1 MSTNDDDI
9 LFKDEEPAPATAIA
23 ETGAAWKILI
33 VDDEA
38 DVHSVTSYMLAGQ
51 QFQNRSFNF
60 LHAYNGAEARKIL
73 AVEEDIAIIL
83 LDVVMEADDSGLKL
97 VRYIREELKNLA
109 TRIIL
114 RTGQPGKAPATKV
127 ILEYDIDD
135 YKEKTELTLEKM
147 LVTIISA
154 LRSYSFITT
163 IEKNRQGLKRIIEAS
178 SDIFERQSLQKLG
191 SGVLGQLASILQLK
205 KDALYIHTSGLT
217 ASGIKNQPMILA
229 ATGDFSAFVAQPMDK
244 VNGSSALH
252 ATLEKAKEEPHGFYC
267 EDDAF
272 AWYFKSRTGS
282 ENCLYFET
290 AQDLNEN
297 DRDLLELFFTN
308 VSLAFD
314 NLFLNKGIEETQKE
328 VIFHI
333 AEAME
338 CRSAETGS
346 HVRRVAEFARLL
358 ALKYGLG
365 VEEAEI
371 LKLASTVHDL
381 GKIGIPDFVLNK
393 PGPLTPEEFNIIKCH
408 VERGH
413 NMLRRSTSP
422 IIRAAARII
431 LLHHERWDG
440 KGYPQGLA
448 GEEIHVH
455 GRIVAVADVFD
466 ALSSK
471 RIYHQAWS
479 WDEIFR
485 YFLTQSERHFDPCLV
500 DILLANRDEFMAIC
514 NRYHDSEREGP
525 EVWERPD
532 PSQPG
537 WEIRW

>member
-229 ATGDFSAFVAQPMDK
+229 ATGDFSGFVAQPMDK

>member
-1 MSTNDDDI
+1 MSANDDDI
-9 LFKDEEPAPATAIA
+9 LFKDEEPEAPS
-23 ETGAAWKILI
+23 AAAADAPWKILI
-33 VDDEA
+33 VDDED
-38 DVHSVTSYMLAGQ
+38 DVHNVTRYMLAGQ
-51 QFQNRSFNF
+51 KFQNRSFSF
-60 LHAYNGAEARKIL
+60 LHAYNGEEARTLL
-73 AVEEDIAIIL
+73 AGEEDIAIIL
-83 LDVVMEADDSGLKL
+83 LDVVMETDDSGLKL

-154 LRSYSFITT
+154 LRCYSFITT
-163 IEKNRQGLKRIIEAS
+163 IEDNRQGLKRIIEAS

-191 SGVLGQLASILQLK
+191 SGVLGQLTSILQLK
-205 KDALYIHTSGLT
+205 KDALYIHTSGLA
-217 ASGIKNQPMILA
+217 ASGIKDQPMVLA
-229 ATGDFSAFVAQPMDK
+229 ATGDFSNFVAQPMDRI
-244 VNGSSALH
+244 NDESALH
-252 ATLEKAKEEPHGFYC
+252 KTLEKAKEEPHGFYC

-272 AWYFKSRTGS
+272 AWYFKSKTGS

-314 NLFLNKGIEETQKE
+314 NLFLNKSIEETQKE
-328 VIFHI
+328 IIFHI

-365 VEEAEI
+365 PEEAEI
-371 LKLASTVHDL
+371 VKLASTVHDL
-381 GKIGIPDFVLNK
+381 GKIGIPDSILNK
-393 PGPLTPEEFNIIKCH
+393 PGPLTPEEFGIIKCH
-408 VERGH
+408 VERGYD
-413 NMLRRSTSP
+413 MLRRSTSP
-422 IIRAAARII
+422 IIQAAAQIV

-448 GEEIHVH
+448 GEEIHIY

-471 RIYHQAWS
+471 RVYHQAWS
-479 WDEIFR
+479 WADIFH

-500 DILLANRDEFMAIC
+500 DILLAHQDEFMAIC

-525 EVWERPD
+525 EVLERPD
-532 PSQPG
+532 PFQPG

>member
-1 MSTNDDDI
+1 MKDNDEI
-9 LFKDEEPAPATAIA
+9 LFKEEDALSPGAGSAGFTAAP
-23 ETGAAWKILI
+23 WKILI

-38 DVHSVTSYMLAGQ
+38 DVHNVTAFMLAGQ
-51 QFQNRSFNF
+51 KFQNRAFSF
-60 LHAYNGAEARKIL
+60 LHAYSGEEAKTVLAAEK
-73 AVEEDIAIIL
+73 DIAIIL
-83 LDVVMEADDSGLKL
+83 LDVVMESDDSGLKL
-97 VRYIREELKNLA
+97 VRYIREDLKNLA

-114 RTGQPGKAPATKV
+114 RTGQPGKAPATRV

-154 LRSYSFITT
+154 LRSYSLIIT
-163 IEKNRQGLKRIIEAS
+163 IEDNRQGLKRIIEAS

-191 SGVLGQLASILQLK
+191 SGVLAQLTAILQLK
-205 KDALYIHTSGLT
+205 KDALYVHTSGLA
-217 ASGIKNQPMILA
+217 ASGIKSQPMVLA
-229 ATGDFSAFVAQPMDK
+229 ATGDFSDFVAQPMDAIDGDG
-244 VNGSSALH
+244 VH
-252 ATLEKAKEEPHGFYC
+252 AILEMAKNEPHGFYC
-267 EDDAF
+267 ENGKF
-272 AWYFKSRTGS
+272 AWYFRSKTGS
-282 ENCLYFET
+282 DNCLYFE
-290 AQDLNEN
+290 AARELNDN

-365 VEEAEI
+365 PEEAEVV
-371 LKLASTVHDL
+371 KLASTVHDL
-381 GKIGIPDFVLNK
+381 GKIGIPDYVLNK
-393 PGPLTPEEFNIIKCH
+393 PGPLTPEEFEIIKSH
-408 VERGH
+408 VQRGH
-413 NMLRRSTSP
+413 DMLSRSTSP

-466 ALSSK
+466 ALSSN
-471 RIYHQAWS
+471 RVYHEAWS
-479 WDEIFR
+479 WDDLFH
-485 YFLTQSERHFDPCLV
+485 YFLTQSDRHFDPCLV
-500 DILLANRDEFMAIC
+500 DILLQHRDAFMAISTT
-514 NRYHDSEREGP
+514 YHDNEINGLSDK
-525 EVWERPD
+525 ERPD
-532 PSQPG
+532 PFMPG

>member
-205 KDALYIHTSGLT
+205 KDALYIHTSG
-217 ASGIKNQPMILA
+217 P
-229 ATGDFSAFVAQPMDK
+229 
-244 VNGSSALH
+244 
-252 ATLEKAKEEPHGFYC
+252 
-267 EDDAF
+267 
-272 AWYFKSRTGS
+272 
-282 ENCLYFET
+282 
-290 AQDLNEN
+290 
-297 DRDLLELFFTN
+297 
-308 VSLAFD
+308 
-314 NLFLNKGIEETQKE
+314 
-328 VIFHI
+328 
-333 AEAME
+333 
-338 CRSAETGS
+338 
-346 HVRRVAEFARLL
+346 
-358 ALKYGLG
+358 
-365 VEEAEI
+365 
-371 LKLASTVHDL
+371 
-381 GKIGIPDFVLNK
+381 
-393 PGPLTPEEFNIIKCH
+393 
-408 VERGH
+408 
-413 NMLRRSTSP
+413 
-422 IIRAAARII
+422 
-431 LLHHERWDG
+431 
-440 KGYPQGLA
+440 
-448 GEEIHVH
+448 
-455 GRIVAVADVFD
+455 
-466 ALSSK
+466 
-471 RIYHQAWS
+471 
-479 WDEIFR
+479 
-485 YFLTQSERHFDPCLV
+485 
-500 DILLANRDEFMAIC
+500 
-514 NRYHDSEREGP
+514 
-525 EVWERPD
+525 
-532 PSQPG
+532 
-537 WEIRW
+537 

>member
-1 MSTNDDDI
+1 MSANDDDI
-9 LFKDEEPAPATAIA
+9 LFKDEEPAQASSSDA
-23 ETGAAWKILI
+23 GAWTILI

-38 DVHSVTSYMLAGQ
+38 DVHNVTSYMLAGQ
-51 QFQNRSFNF
+51 QYQGRGFNF
-60 LHAYNGAEARKIL
+60 LHAYSGEEAGKIL
-73 AVEEDIAIIL
+73 AAEENVAIVL
-83 LDVVMEADDSGLKL
+83 LDVVMETDDSGLKL
-97 VRYIREELKNLA
+97 VRFIREELSNLA

-154 LRSYSFITT
+154 LRSYSLITT
-163 IEKNRQGLKRIIEAS
+163 IENNRQGLKRIIEAS

-191 SGVLGQLASILQLK
+191 SGVLGQLTAILQLK

-217 ASGIKNQPMILA
+217 ASGIKNEPMVLA
-229 ATGDFSAFVAQPMDK
+229 ATGDFSRFVAQPMDRIK
-244 VNGSSALH
+244 GSSTLH
-252 ATLEKAKEEPHGFYC
+252 VTLAKAKAQPHGFYC
-267 EDDAF
+267 EDGAF

-282 ENCLYFET
+282 ENCLYFEST
-290 AQDLNEN
+290 QELSEN

-314 NLFLNKGIEETQKE
+314 NLFLNKSIEETQKE

-365 VEEAEI
+365 AEEAEI

-381 GKIGIPDFVLNK
+381 GKIGIPDYVLNK
-393 PGPLTPEEFNIIKCH
+393 PGPLTPEEFDIIKCH
-408 VERGH
+408 VQRGYD
-413 NMLRRSTSP
+413 MLSRSTSP
-422 IIRAAARII
+422 IIQAAAQVI

-440 KGYPQGLA
+440 QGYPQGLA
-448 GEEIHVH
+448 GEQIHVY

-471 RIYHQAWS
+471 RVYHHAWS
-479 WDEIFR
+479 WEDIFN

-500 DILLANRDEFMAIC
+500 DILLEHREEFIGIC
-514 NRYHDSEREGP
+514 NRYHDSKREGP
-525 EVWERPD
+525 ELWERPD
-532 PSQPG
+532 PFQPG

>member
-1 MSTNDDDI
+1 MSANDDDI
-9 LFKDEEPAPATAIA
+9 LFKDEEPIAAQASQILADAP
-23 ETGAAWKILI
+23 WKILI

-51 QFQNRSFNF
+51 TFQNRSFSF
-60 LHAYNGAEARKIL
+60 LHAYNGEEARKIL
-73 AVEEDIAIIL
+73 AAEEDIAIIL
-83 LDVVMEADDSGLKL
+83 LDVVMETDDSGLKL
-97 VRYIREELKNLA
+97 VRYIREDLKNLA
-109 TRIIL
+109 IRIIL

-154 LRSYSFITT
+154 LRCYSFITT
-163 IEKNRQGLKRIIEAS
+163 IEDNRQGLKRIIEAS

-191 SGVLGQLASILQLK
+191 SGVLSQLTSILQLK
-205 KDALYIHTSGLT
+205 KDALYIHTSGLA
-217 ASGIKNQPMILA
+217 ASGIKSQPTVLA
-229 ATGDFSAFVAQPMDK
+229 ATGDFSTFVAQPVDAIAG
-244 VNGSSALH
+244 NALH
-252 ATLEKAKEEPHGFYC
+252 ATLKKAREEPHGFYC
-267 EDDAF
+267 EDGAF
-272 AWYFKSRTGS
+272 AWYFRTKTGS

-290 AQDLNEN
+290 AQELSEN

-314 NLFLNKGIEETQKE
+314 NLFLNKSVEETQKE
-328 VIFHI
+328 IIFHI

-365 VEEAEI
+365 AEEAEI

-381 GKIGIPDFVLNK
+381 GKIGIPDYVLNK
-393 PGPLTPEEFNIIKCH
+393 PGPLTPEEFTIIKCH

-413 NMLRRSTSP
+413 DMLRRSTSP
-422 IIRAAARII
+422 IIQAAAQII

-448 GEEIHVH
+448 GEEIHVY

-471 RIYHQAWS
+471 RVYHQAWS
-479 WDEIFR
+479 WDEIFQ